1 MIEFDIN
8 GIKLYGFHGLYER
21 ERELGQFFKID
32 ISYIMKKGKPYP
44 DYTEVIKNATDVF
57 LEHKYHYLEDVADA
71 VCDKILSLFHVES
84 VKIRVTKLHPPLNI
98 DVENVSCTVEKRK

>member
-1 MIEFDIN
+1 MVKFDVN

-32 ISYIMKKGKPYP
+32 ISYGIKKVKPYP
-44 DYTEVIKNATDVF
+44 DYTEIIKTATDVF

-71 VCDKILSLFHVES
+71 VCGKIISLFPVES
-84 VKIRVTKLHPPLNI
+84 VKVTVTKLHPPLNI
-98 DVENVSCTVEKRK
+98 DIENVSCTVEKQK